1 MEAALEADAGS
12 EDCAICF
19 DPVHAEDRL
28 PLPCR
33 CQLTYCLLC
42 WDRALAAAFNDNGQ
56 ARCPSCRRPVR
67 VDFVCHNRVR
77 TPDSQTPGRSVTQTL
92 SLTRLSLSSDR
103 TRRLA
108 APRAAAGWS
117 SACWARRTRRRAAAH
132 RRAPRCFNLVS

>member
-67 VDFVCHNRVR
+67 S
-77 TPDSQTPGRSVTQTL
+77 TPSPSP
-92 SLTRLSLSSDR
+92 SPRLI
-103 TRRLA
+103 TIRRCA
-108 APRAAAGWS
+108 
-117 SACWARRTRRRAAAH
+117 
-132 RRAPRCFNLVS
+132 

>member
-1 MEAALEADAGS
+1 MGTSLEAGMASNSLGGS
-12 EDCAICF
+12 EDCAVCF

-67 VDFVCHNRVR
+67 S
-77 TPDSQTPGRSVTQTL
+77 TP
-92 SLTRLSLSSDR
+92 SLITVHHC
-103 TRRLA
+103 A
-108 APRAAAGWS
+108 
-117 SACWARRTRRRAAAH
+117 
-132 RRAPRCFNLVS
+132 